1 MLENCELGLL
11 PAESFLDRA
20 LNMSPVFRQH
30 YVTSLFFNE
39 QSLEM
44 MAAVYFMCLVFWVP
58 TGLSHS
64 LPWKPRWHLLHSR
77 TDSVACSVVLSVLL
91 MHVWVS
97 GFFDVSLRSVQ
108 SDHHSEGHGSLS

>member
-1 MLENCELGLL
+1 MLENCELGFL
-11 PAESFLDRA
+11 PVGSFLDRA
-20 LNMSPVFRQH
+20 LNMSPIFRQH

-44 MAAVYFMCLVFWVP
+44 MTAVYFMCLVFWVP
-58 TGLSHS
+58 TELSPS
-64 LPWKPRWHLLHSR
+64 LPWRPRRHLLHPR
-77 TDSVACSVVLSVLL
+77 TDSVACCVLLSVLL